1 MRGDGKADIPFLK
14 KQGKDP
20 HLEMRRKKGALL
32 KLWPDHRF
40 SSQVETGISLS
51 RKESQHYRRPS
62 RGGGLNLK
70 HERNSRG
77 RATIPK
83 DPEFPFHSR
92 YTCFP
97 CTDSA
102 VTASI
107 DSQRDGTCDS
117 PLAPREKATD
127 LYANST
133 GSLTLLLQL
142 ERKVHLHGSTRN
154 KA

>member
-51 RKESQHYRRPS
+51 RKESQRYRHPS
-62 RGGGLNLK
+62 RGGGLNLNL
-70 HERNSRG
+70 ERNFRG
-77 RATIPK
+77 RATIPE

-107 DSQRDGTCDS
+107 DSQHDVTYDS
-117 PLAPREKATD
+117 PLEPREKATD
-127 LYANST
+127 PCVNST
-133 GSLTLLLQL
+133 GSLTLQLQL
-142 ERKVHLHGSTRN
+142 ERKADFHVST
-154 KA
+154 

>member
-1 MRGDGKADIPFLK
+1 MRGDGKAGIPFLK
-14 KQGKDP
+14 KQRKDP

-32 KLWPDHRF
+32 KLWPGHRF
-40 SSQVETGISLS
+40 SSRVETGISLS

-62 RGGGLNLK
+62 RGGGLNLNL
-70 HERNSRG
+70 ERNSRG

-107 DSQRDGTCDS
+107 DSQHDGTCDS
-117 PLAPREKATD
+117 PLKPREKATD
-127 LYANST
+127 PCVNST

-142 ERKVHLHGSTRN
+142 GRKADVHEST
-154 KA
+154 